1 MSSKVRDEDDLSASI
16 SKSMTIDKLKNEL
29 TKNKIVYSSAKKKA
43 DYVNLYISNGLHEG
57 LTPIKEASLPKEA
70 LVSYA
75 KKEEESLQKDMANI
89 TVLEELIMSM
99 TIMGHGCEDITT
111 PWTKDRP
118 ISQYFRNNVRVYSRS
133 CVPDVNSI
141 GNIFKNED
149 TIRDVQRRFSN
160 VPKGETSAII
170 DAYAKDVKFDY
181 IRQVTGIIANN
192 DEMVDTPGFQKLSN
206 LENLSKTSSLSTY
219 LANKHFSFYK
229 DDPKQKL
236 TQAFQ
241 HLYKTLGLQ
250 VTDIRLKRTA
260 IDGSVSYEQL
270 FSPGNLVFERTDIA
284 NFNLIYRDGLTYM
297 LKDILNRKDLV
308 KPALAIFGFKGRQER
323 IMDLSLEQIY
333 DFFQLI
339 GVKYANLMDYTCRAC
354 SIGRIPQA
362 LSNRIYD
369 VEQRYSVKPVAFGK
383 RSDKK
388 HLKNSDKKRN
398 TKKLRNNKLI
408 KNKKSRK
415 TNN

>member
-1 MSSKVRDEDDLSASI
+1 MSVSKEEDLSVSI

-29 TKNKIVYSSAKKKA
+29 TKNKIVYSAAKKKA
-43 DYVNLYISNGLHEG
+43 DFVSLYISNGLHQG
-57 LTPIKEASLPKEA
+57 LKEDESEAKEASLQ
-70 LVSYA
+70 
-75 KKEEESLQKDMANI
+75 KEESNKNKALPETIAKI

-133 CVPDVNSI
+133 CVPDVNAI

-181 IRQVTGIIANN
+181 IRQVTGIITNN
-192 DEMVDTPGFQKLSN
+192 DEMVDTPGFQKLSA

-236 TQAFQ
+236 TQAYQ

-250 VTDIRLKRTA
+250 VTDIRLRRTA
-260 IDGSVSYEQL
+260 MDGSVSYEQL
-270 FSPGNLVFERTDIA
+270 FSPGNLISERTDIA
-284 NFNLIYRDGLTYM
+284 NFNLIYRDGLTYV
-297 LKDILNRKDLV
+297 LKEILNRKELV

-333 DFFQLI
+333 EFFQLI

-369 VEQRYSVKPVAFGK
+369 VEQKYSVKPVAFGK
-383 RSDKK
+383 LSKGKHSSTRKSKRSKGMRIT
-388 HLKNSDKKRN
+388 KKRE
-398 TKKLRNNKLI
+398 K
-408 KNKKSRK
+408 
-415 TNN
+415 